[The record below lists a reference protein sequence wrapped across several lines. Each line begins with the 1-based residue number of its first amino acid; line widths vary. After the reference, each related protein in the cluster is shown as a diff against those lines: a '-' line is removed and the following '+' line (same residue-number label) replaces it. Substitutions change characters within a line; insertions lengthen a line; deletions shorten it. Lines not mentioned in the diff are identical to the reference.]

1 MRGEAQFCGACVGGF
16 FRARGPR
23 NFVVGSEHMTVAHV
37 CRVHGAGRFEDGSNV
52 LAGGNICHAPAS
64 VDSLLHV
71 SSNCVGSSVS
81 IMLRAGST
89 ISGGRCAA
97 ELAVVS

>member
-1 MRGEAQFCGACVGGF
+1 MRGEAQFCGACVSGF

-23 NFVVGSEHMTVAHV
+23 NFVVGSEHMAVAHV
-37 CRVHGAGRFEDGSNV
+37 CRVHGAGRFLKTV
-52 LAGGNICHAPAS
+52 ARGGNICHAPAS

-71 SSNCVGSSVS
+71 SGNCVGSSVS